1 MTRLLR
7 IGILTIIWIVLWS
20 DLSIA
25 NVAGGL
31 LVATVIAVLFDTW
44 NNGTIP
50 IRPVHAARFAVYFL
64 YKLVEASIV
73 VARTVI
79 APRNRVRTGII
90 AVPLRGCSDAVATL
104 VADAISL
111 TPGTLTPGTLTLEV
125 RRDPL
130 TLYVHALDTRDV
142 EQVQLDIRT
151 LEVLAVRAFGDAD
164 AIAGLVTDDTTSW
177 RAE

>member
-111 TPGTLTPGTLTLEV
+111 TPGTLTLEV

>member
-7 IGILTIIWIVLWS
+7 IGVLTVIWIVLWS

-44 NNGTIP
+44 NNGTFP
-50 IRPVHAARFAVYFL
+50 IRPVHAIRFAVYFL

-104 VADAISL
+104 VADAIS
-111 TPGTLTPGTLTLEV
+111 LTPGTLTLEV

>member
-111 TPGTLTPGTLTLEV
+111 TPGTLTLEV

-142 EQVQLDIRT
+142 EQVQHDIRT

>member
-7 IGILTIIWIVLWS
+7 IGVLTVIWIVLWS

-25 NVAGGL
+25 NVASGL

-44 NNGTIP
+44 NNGTFP
-50 IRPVHAARFAVYFL
+50 IRPVHAIRFAVYFL

-111 TPGTLTPGTLTLEV
+111 TPGTLTLEV

-130 TLYVHALDTRDV
+130 TLYVHALDTRDID
-142 EQVQLDIRT
+142 QVQRDVRT

-164 AIAGLVTDDTTSW
+164 AIAGLTTDDTTAW